1 VNLYLHRSRPLTE
14 TPSGSTV
21 AATAPADVI
30 VVRHLIKTYTVGEIE
45 VHALRDV
52 SLSVTRGDFVAIM
65 GASGS
70 GKSTLMNI
78 LGCLDSPS
86 HGRYLLD
93 GVDVAGMERDELA
106 DIRNRKIGF
115 VFQSFNLIPRVSAL
129 ANVELPMVY
138 AGMGKRQRH
147 SRAEKALR
155 RVGLADRLNHV
166 PSELSGGQQQRV
178 AVARAIATNPAIVLA
193 DEPTGNLDTVATAE
207 VMRILGQLNEEG
219 RTVILIT
226 HEPDVAADAKRVI
239 RLRDG
244 VIVDDHRQQP
254 AERSLD
260 RVELVPAHDS
270 RRIDREVVA

>member
-1 VNLYLHRSRPLTE
+1 MNIHLRRDPRSNRPM
-14 TPSGSTV
+14 PASPAP
-21 AATAPADVI
+21 AADPADVI
-30 VVRHLIKTYTVGEIE
+30 VVRHLVKTYTIGEIE
-45 VHALRDV
+45 VNALWDV
-52 SLSVTRGDFVAIM
+52 SLSIKRGDFVAVM

-78 LGCLDSPS
+78 LGCLDLPS

-93 GVDVAGMERDELA
+93 GVDVGGMERDELA

-129 ANVELPMVY
+129 GNVELPMVY
-138 AGMGKRQRH
+138 AGMGKRQRR
-147 SRAEKALR
+147 SRAEKALH
-155 RVGLADRLNHV
+155 RVGLADRVHHL

-193 DEPTGNLDTVATAE
+193 DEPTGNLDTTATAE
-207 VMRILGQLNEEG
+207 VMHILGQLNEEG

-226 HEPDVAADAKRVI
+226 HEPDVAAGAKRVI

-244 VIVDDHRQQP
+244 VIIEDHRQQP
-254 AERSLD
+254 VEHSPDGRDLVERPHNAGVD
-260 RVELVPAHDS
+260 C
-270 RRIDREVVA
+270 EVMA